1 MRYRNLQ
8 LRTKFTDIQRA
19 DLQTLL
25 FNVTLYFQKLV
36 HFYLASRESE
46 CGSRSAMSDSVQAP
60 WTVVCQASLSV
71 GFSRPEYWSGQPFP
85 SPGDLPNRGI
95 EPGVPAVRVDSL
107 PSEQL
112 HVSLVS
118 VSLLA
123 PSSLL
128 TSFGS
133 KMTIIIA
140 SINSSRKGE
149 ERCL

>member
-46 CGSRSAMSDSVQAP
+46 CGSHSAMSDSVQAP

-71 GFSRPEYWSGQPFP
+71 GFSRPEYWSGLPFP
-85 SPGDLPNRGI
+85 SPEDLPNSRI
-95 EPGVPAVRVDSL
+95 EPRSPTLQAGSL
-107 PSEQL
+107 PSEL
-112 HVSLVS
+112 SE
-118 VSLLA
+118 
-123 PSSLL
+123 
-128 TSFGS
+128 TR
-133 KMTIIIA
+133 
-140 SINSSRKGE
+140 NY
-149 ERCL
+149 